1 MQLNLFVDTVFP
13 DVLEALFEAYYDCR
27 RRKRNTINALAFERN
42 LERELFDL
50 HEELICG
57 QYRPG
62 RSIAF
67 LVHKPVMR
75 EIFATDFRDRVVHH
89 LLINKLNPLFEKLFI
104 QDSYACRVGKGTLYG
119 IKRVDE
125 SIQQLSKGYTRDCF
139 VLKMDISAFFMSID
153 RQALHRR
160 LQAFV
165 MQHYAGGDKML
176 LLYLLHVIVNND
188 PTKNCIIRGKGR
200 DWELLPGSKS
210 LFTTRKGCGLPIG
223 NLTSQIFANFYLHPF
238 DVWMQ
243 QHFPDGFYG
252 RYVDDFVVVHP
263 DKQWLKDSIPGIR
276 SYLMNEHS
284 LTLHPRKLYL
294 QEVKRGLPFLGAFVK
309 PHRVLPGKRIKGNFV
324 EALHKHNNNYVLY
337 GPSEDVK
344 EAYRACVNSYLGYMA
359 QYVSFNLRKRL
370 YTRFS
375 DVRWRNW
382 FKTHK
387 SYKKI
392 NPRLKV
398 NKTFSQ
404 GFFTPTPPPS
414 SGG

>member
-1 MQLNLFVDTVFP
+1 MQLNLFTDSAFP

-27 RRKRNTINALAFERN
+27 RNKRNTINALAFERH

-50 HEELICG
+50 HEELISG

-75 EIFATDFRDRVVHH
+75 EIFAADFRDRVVHH
-89 LLINKLNPLFEKLFI
+89 LLINKLNPLFEQLFI
-104 QDSYACRVGKGTLYG
+104 DDSYACRVGKGTLYG
-119 IKRVDE
+119 IKRVYDA
-125 SIQQLSKGYTRDCF
+125 IQLLSKGYTQDCF

-153 RQALHRR
+153 RGALHRR

-165 MQHYAGGDKML
+165 MKQYAGDDKMI

-188 PTKNCIIRGKGR
+188 PTKRCIIRGKGR

-210 LFTTRKGCGLPIG
+210 LFTSQKGCGLPIG

-238 DVWMQ
+238 DIWMQ
-243 QHFPDGFYG
+243 QHFPGGFYG

-263 DKQWLKDSIPGIR
+263 DRQRLKDAVPAIR
-276 SYLMNEHS
+276 YYLKHEHA

-294 QEVKRGLPFLGAFVK
+294 QEVKKGLPFLGAFLK
-309 PHRVLPGKRIKGNFV
+309 PQRVLAGKRIQGNFV
-324 EALHKHNNNYVLY
+324 EALHKHNNFYALY
-337 GPSEDVK
+337 GPTEEIK

-359 QYVSFNLRKRL
+359 QYTSFRLRKRL

-382 FKTHK
+382 FKMNK
-387 SYKKI
+387 SCKKLI
-392 NPRLKV
+392 ARRSGSTKV
-398 NKTFSQ
+398 LAY
-404 GFFTPTPPPS
+404 GFRA
-414 SGG
+414 